1 MNKIILI
8 FVLMSIISI
17 FFISYSLYESP
28 ISKHFCELYHNK
40 SKNPYAD
47 LIRKLNRYD
56 LCGKMEDNIF
66 DQYIHWN
73 GEIIAGVKNNIL
85 VFKGTDSLNDIEM
98 DLSPTI
104 SQDKR
109 GMVYTSMYN
118 IYKAIKPQL
127 DQLYCDKVT
136 GWSLGAVLSILY
148 SYDHSQ
154 NINEVIV
161 FGQPPVFSKTFVDD
175 YNTVLG
181 DKTISYIHRF
191 DLIAQPLDVFQP
203 FIKPEYLNAYR
214 AGKMHYIKTGDLFNV
229 FKHGLGYYHM
239 SYLE

>member
-8 FVLMSIISI
+8 FAILCVISI
-17 FFISYSLYESP
+17 FFILYSFYESAFRGG
-28 ISKHFCELYHNK
+28 FCEIYNK
-40 SKNPYAD
+40 ESKNPYAD

-56 LCGKMEDNIF
+56 ICGSIEDNVF
-66 DQYIHWN
+66 DKYIYWN
-73 GEIIAGVKNNIL
+73 GEIMAGVKDNIL
-85 VFKGTDSLNDIEM
+85 VFKGTDSLNDMEM

-109 GMVYTSMYN
+109 GMVYTGMYD

-148 SYDHSQ
+148 SYDRPK
-154 NINEVIV
+154 NINKVVV
-161 FGQPPVFSKTFVDD
+161 FGQPPVFSKNFIDD
-175 YNTVLG
+175 YNSMLG
-181 DKTISYIHRF
+181 NKTISYMHRF
-191 DLIAQPLDVFQP
+191 DLVAQPLKAFHP
-203 FIKPEYLNAYR
+203 FVKSAYFNAYR
-214 AGKMHYIKTGDLFNV
+214 AGKMQYIKTGNLFNV